1 MQLKKLITVLLLA
14 AGLLVP
20 AAATAQNSRSSPV
33 YETRPGANEV
43 SLIEGFSLFIRHNC
57 RIRRVMDFDDEVL
70 TVQPVDEHPEQ
81 IRIYA
86 IKAGVTSLTIV
97 DENEAVTE
105 IEVLVRGDV
114 RHLDSVIRRL
124 YPDDA
129 ISIEAINESS
139 VRLDGWVSRPEHVA
153 EIEAIAQKHYP
164 EVLNH
169 MQTGGVQQIML
180 KCTVME
186 VQRSKLRRLGMNFSM
201 VRPDGY
207 LASSPGPITPVSS
220 LSLGSSGAV
229 IGHNN
234 LTNSTV
240 TWGLTRP
247 NGVFQGFVQA
257 MLDEGIFRTH
267 ATPMILT
274 HNGRPANFLSG
285 GEVPIPVAGGLGT
298 SGVTYR
304 EFGIQLNTVP
314 YILGNGRVRLEVETK
329 ISDQDFSNIV
339 TINGNATSSFR
350 TNSANTQVEMN
361 FGEVLVI
368 AGLVSRR
375 SFGTTNKV
383 PFFGELPW
391 IGAAFSTKQHTDSES
406 ELIIL
411 VTPELVAPMSADQVP
426 RVGPGMSSVSPVDR
440 ELFFHGLLEVPGTGH
455 VCDDCMKHQTAAG
468 HCPNPEC
475 ANCKGGINCV
485 QTPTAGQ
492 ANPGHADESAAQAT
506 VRSTPRPTPR
516 QQTAVKPASSQNR
529 TPDRRTPARRN
540 SDTSGRSGLISPTLR

>member
-1 MQLKKLITVLLLA
+1 MQLQKFITVLLLT
-14 AGLLVP
+14 AGLF
-20 AAATAQNSRSSPV
+20 AHAEASAQTSRSSPV
-33 YETRPGANEV
+33 YETRAGANEV
-43 SLIEGFSLFIRHNC
+43 TLIERFSLFIKHNC

-70 TVQPVDEHPEQ
+70 TVQPVEEHPEQ
-81 IRIYA
+81 IRVYA
-86 IKAGVTSLTIV
+86 LKAGVTSLTIV
-97 DENEAVTE
+97 DENDAVIE
-105 IEVLVRGDV
+105 VEVLVRGDV

-129 ISIEAINESS
+129 ISIEAINENS

-153 EIEAIAQKHYP
+153 EIEAIAQQHYD

-207 LASSPGPITPVSS
+207 LASSPGPITPVSA
-220 LSLGSSGAV
+220 LSIGSGGAT

-274 HNGRPANFLSG
+274 HNGRPATFLSG

-383 PFFGELPW
+383 PFFGEIPW
-391 IGAAFSTKQHTDSES
+391 IGAAFSSKSHTDSES

-426 RVGPGMSSVSPVDR
+426 KIGPGMSSVAPVDR
-440 ELFFHGLLEVPGTGH
+440 ELFFHGLLEVPATGQT
-455 VCDDCMKHQTAAG
+455 CDDCQKHQTAAG
-468 HCPNPEC
+468 QCRNPEC
-475 ANCKGGINCV
+475 VNCEGGINCV
-485 QTPTAGQ
+485 QSPTVEGVRPEPESASRATAG
-492 ANPGHADESAAQAT
+492 AAPKAA
-506 VRSTPRPTPR
+506 PR
-516 QQTAVKPASSQNR
+516 QQSAVKPASSPNR
-529 TPDRRTPARRN
+529 TTDRRTPARRA
-540 SDTSGRSGLISPTLR
+540 SDTSGRSGLISPALR